1 MKYRWLLP
9 QPEHSHLVQAL
20 CDQLNGL
27 PPALGRVLS
36 LRGIETYDEAKRFFR
51 PSLDDLHDPFLMKD
65 MDVAAERLQK
75 AILQGEKVVVYG
87 DYDVDGTTAT
97 ALMVSFLR
105 QHGLDTEF
113 FIPDRYADGYG
124 LCFRGIDFA
133 AFRGATLLISLDCGI
148 TGHAAADYCREKGID
163 LVICDHHNAEEA
175 IPDALAVLDPKRP
188 DCNYPFKELT
198 GCGVGFKLIQA
209 TLSKLGS
216 PRDEAWEYLDL
227 VALAIA
233 SDIVPILGENR
244 LLMYEGLRRI
254 QTNPRIGLRMLALQG
269 GQDLTACST
278 SQIVFGIGPRINAA
292 GRMGDAAEAV
302 ELMIATNH
310 DRALKQA
317 QRLEKLNGER
327 RLMDTKTFEEA
338 VQLMESR
345 ASTCTQHAIVLHHSG
360 WHLGVIGIVASRLV
374 ERFYR
379 PTVLLTT
386 ANGMAKGSA
395 RSVQGYSIYDAIRS
409 CDHLLSKFGG
419 HAFAAGLTLPE
430 SNLQAFTEAL
440 NEVVS
445 KTIQPNQL
453 KAEIVVDA
461 PLYLKDS
468 TPRFKRILEQFG
480 PFGPQ
485 NRQPVF
491 IGQSVHVKSQPT
503 LVGRDGHLKF
513 QVQQGKNGETSP
525 TFDVIGFG
533 LHALYPTVRE
543 SLQHGKPL
551 DMLFTIDENTFMGQ
565 TSFQLRAKDL
575 KLADTV

>member
-9 QPEHSHLVQAL
+9 RPEHPHVIAAL
-20 CDQLNGL
+20 CAQLNDL
-27 PPALGRVLS
+27 PPALGMALS
-36 LRGIETYDEAKRFFR
+36 LRGIETYEDARRFFR
-51 PSLDDLHDPFLMKD
+51 PSLNDLHDPFLMLD
-65 MDVAAERLQK
+65 MDVAAERLEK

-97 ALMVSFLR
+97 ALMVNFLR
-105 QHGLDTEF
+105 QHGLDAEF
-113 FIPDRYADGYG
+113 FIPDRYTDGYG
-124 LCFRGIDFA
+124 LCYRGIDFA
-133 AFRGATLLISLDCGI
+133 AFRGATLMIALDCGI

-163 LVICDHHNAEEA
+163 LVVCDHHNAEEA

-188 DCNYPFKELT
+188 DCPYPFKELT

-209 TLSKLGS
+209 TLSKLGT
-216 PRDEAWEYLDL
+216 PPEDAWEYLDL

-269 GQDLTACST
+269 GQDLASCST
-278 SQIVFGIGPRINAA
+278 SQIVFGLGPRINAA

-302 ELMIATNH
+302 ELLVATNP

-327 RLMDTKTFEEA
+327 RLMDSKTFEEA
-338 VQLMESR
+338 VYLMESR
-345 ASTCTQHAIVLHHSG
+345 ASTCMQHAIVLHHPG

-395 RSVQGYSIYDAIRS
+395 RSVPGYNIYDAIRS
-409 CDHLLSKFGG
+409 CDHLLAKFGG
-419 HAFAAGLTLPE
+419 HAFAAGLTLPVAHLE
-430 SNLQAFTEAL
+430 TFTEQL

-445 KTIQPNQL
+445 QTIQPNQL

-461 PLYLKDS
+461 PLSLQDI
-468 TPRFKRILEQFG
+468 TPRFKQILEQFG

-485 NRQPVF
+485 NRQPIFMGTGV
-491 IGQSVHVKSQPT
+491 QVKSQPT

-513 QVQQGKNGETSP
+513 QVQQGHNGQASP

-543 SLQHGKPL
+543 SLQYGRAL
-551 DMLFTIDENTFMGQ
+551 DMLFTIDENNFMGQ

-575 KLADTV
+575 KLAG

>member
-9 QPEHSHLVQAL
+9 RPEHPHVIAAL
-20 CDQLNGL
+20 CAQLNDL
-27 PPALGRVLS
+27 PPALGMALS
-36 LRGIETYDEAKRFFR
+36 LRGIETYEDARRFFR
-51 PSLDDLHDPFLMKD
+51 PSLNDLHDPFLMLD
-65 MDVAAERLQK
+65 MDVAAERLEK

-97 ALMVSFLR
+97 ALMVNFLR
-105 QHGLDTEF
+105 QHGLDAEF
-113 FIPDRYADGYG
+113 FIPDRYTDGYG
-124 LCFRGIDFA
+124 LCYRGIDFA
-133 AFRGATLLISLDCGI
+133 AFRGATLMIALDCGI

-163 LVICDHHNAEEA
+163 LVVCDHHNAEEA

-188 DCNYPFKELT
+188 DCPYPFKELT

-216 PRDEAWEYLDL
+216 PPEDAWEYLDL

-269 GQDLTACST
+269 GQDLASCST
-278 SQIVFGIGPRINAA
+278 SQIVFGLGPRINAA

-302 ELMIATNH
+302 ELLVATNP

-327 RLMDTKTFEEA
+327 RLMDSKTFEEA
-338 VQLMESR
+338 VYLMESR
-345 ASTCTQHAIVLHHSG
+345 ASTCMQHAIVLHHPG

-395 RSVQGYSIYDAIRS
+395 RSVPGYNIYDAIRS
-409 CDHLLSKFGG
+409 CDHLLAKFGG
-419 HAFAAGLTLPE
+419 HAFAAGLTLPVAHLE
-430 SNLQAFTEAL
+430 TFTEQL

-445 KTIQPNQL
+445 QTIQPNQL

-461 PLYLKDS
+461 PLSLQDI
-468 TPRFKRILEQFG
+468 TPRFKQILEQFG

-485 NRQPVF
+485 NRQPIFMGTGV
-491 IGQSVHVKSQPT
+491 QVKSQPT

-513 QVQQGKNGETSP
+513 QVQQGHNGQASP

-543 SLQHGKPL
+543 SLQYGRAL
-551 DMLFTIDENTFMGQ
+551 DMLFTIDENNFMGQ

-575 KLADTV
+575 KLAG

>member
-1 MKYRWLLP
+1 
-9 QPEHSHLVQAL
+9 
-20 CDQLNGL
+20 
-27 PPALGRVLS
+27 
-36 LRGIETYDEAKRFFR
+36 
-51 PSLDDLHDPFLMKD
+51 
-65 MDVAAERLQK
+65 
-75 AILQGEKVVVYG
+75 
-87 DYDVDGTTAT
+87 
-97 ALMVSFLR
+97 
-105 QHGLDTEF
+105 
-113 FIPDRYADGYG
+113 
-124 LCFRGIDFA
+124 
-133 AFRGATLLISLDCGI
+133 DCGI

-163 LVICDHHNAEEA
+163 LVVCDHHNAEEA

-188 DCNYPFKELT
+188 DCPYPFKELT

-216 PRDEAWEYLDL
+216 PPEDAWEYLDL

-269 GQDLTACST
+269 GQDLASCST
-278 SQIVFGIGPRINAA
+278 SQIVFGLGPRINAA

-302 ELMIATNH
+302 ELLVATNP

-327 RLMDTKTFEEA
+327 RLMDSKTFEEA
-338 VQLMESR
+338 VYLMESR
-345 ASTCTQHAIVLHHSG
+345 ASTCMQHAIVLHHPG

-395 RSVQGYSIYDAIRS
+395 RSVPGYNIYDAIRS
-409 CDHLLSKFGG
+409 CDHLLAKFGG
-419 HAFAAGLTLPE
+419 HAFAAGLTLPVAHLE
-430 SNLQAFTEAL
+430 TFTEQL

-445 KTIQPNQL
+445 QTIQPNQL

-461 PLYLKDS
+461 PLSLQDI
-468 TPRFKRILEQFG
+468 TPRFKQILEQFG

-485 NRQPVF
+485 NRQPIFMGTGV
-491 IGQSVHVKSQPT
+491 QVKSQPT

-513 QVQQGKNGETSP
+513 QVQQGHNGQASP

-543 SLQHGKPL
+543 SLQYGRAL
-551 DMLFTIDENTFMGQ
+551 DMLFTIDENNFMGQ

-575 KLADTV
+575 